1 MFIEISLLIWFD
13 SGLLWL
19 ICRGG
24 GVPFW
29 RLPAVSDVC
38 VAGRRIGCRCSGNCG
53 GVVDLES
60 TGAHVN
66 PR

>member
-19 ICRGG
+19 VCRGG
-24 GVPFW
+24 VVPFG

-38 VAGRRIGCRCSGNCG
+38 VAGMRIGCRCSGNCG
-53 GVVDLES
+53 GVV
-60 TGAHVN
+60 G
-66 PR
+66 